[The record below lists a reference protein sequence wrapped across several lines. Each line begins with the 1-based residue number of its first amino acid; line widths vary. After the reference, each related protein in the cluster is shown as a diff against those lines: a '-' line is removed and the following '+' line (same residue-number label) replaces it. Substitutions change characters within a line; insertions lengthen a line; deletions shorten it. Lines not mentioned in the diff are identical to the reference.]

1 MIKTKEITIIE
12 KDYLTDLNKIKDT
25 IRTNQN
31 KAMVVVNSAMIM
43 TYYEIGRIIN
53 ERKIWGN
60 KYIERLSNDLKE
72 YGKGYSIQNLYRM
85 SLFSKE
91 FSIEEFFS
99 QPVREISWGT
109 LSNIIIPRSSSHEEI
124 LWYINQTHKN
134 RWSRSQVE
142 LQFKAKAY
150 ERYLINPDTSI
161 QDREVSI
168 NTELNEIVKDTYVL
182 DFIGVNDITSE
193 KKLQNSIL
201 SNIQKFILE
210 LGQGF
215 SFVREKYKLPID
227 DIEYEIDLLFYH
239 IPSHSYVVIELKTTK
254 FKPEYIGQLLFYTN
268 YIDDYVKSDLDSPT
282 IGIVLCSE
290 ANSVVCKTTL
300 KNTKNLAISKYKVIE
315 ELTEYLERKLNEK

>member
-1 MIKTKEITIIE
+1 MNKTKEITIIE
-12 KDYLTDLNKIKDT
+12 KDYLTDLNKIKET
-25 IRTNQN
+25 IKTNQN

-43 TYYEIGRIIN
+43 TYYEIGTIIN
-53 ERKIWGN
+53 QRKVWGS
-60 KYIERLSNDLKE
+60 KYIENLANDLKE
-72 YGKGYSIQNLYRM
+72 YGNSYSFRNLKYM
-85 SLFSKE
+85 SQFAKE
-91 FSIEEFFS
+91 FSEYEIRQ
-99 QPVREISWGT
+99 QPVAQIPWGT
-109 LSNIIIPRSSSHEEI
+109 LINIISKSKSHAEM
-124 LWYINQTHKN
+124 LWYVEQTYKN
-134 RWSRSQVE
+134 KWSRSQVE
-142 LQFKAKAY
+142 SQFKAKAY

-168 NTELNEIVKDTYVL
+168 NSELNEIVKDTYVL
-182 DFIGVNDITSE
+182 DFIGVNDIISE
-193 KKLQNSIL
+193 KELQNSIL

-268 YIDDYVKSDLDSPT
+268 YIDEYIKSDIDSPT

-300 KNTKNLAISKYKVIE
+300 KNTKNLAI
-315 ELTEYLERKLNEK
+315 

>member
-1 MIKTKEITIIE
+1 MINTKEITIIE
-12 KDYLTDLNKIKDT
+12 KDYLNDLNKIKDT

-60 KYIERLSNDLKE
+60 KYIERLSTDLKE
-72 YGKGYSIQNLYRM
+72 YGKGYSYDNLNYMRR
-85 SLFSKE
+85 FSFE
-91 FSIEEFFS
+91 FSYHEIFE
-99 QPVREISWGT
+99 QPARLIAWFTYV
-109 LSNIIIPRSSSHEEI
+109 IIMQKSHSHKEM
-124 LWYINQTHKN
+124 LWYVEQTYKN
-134 RWSRSQVE
+134 KWSRSQVE
-142 LQFKAKAY
+142 SQFKAKAY

-161 QDREVSI
+161 QNSEVSI

-182 DFIGVNDITSE
+182 DFIGVNDIISE
-193 KKLQNSIL
+193 KELQNSIL

>member
-1 MIKTKEITIIE
+1 MIKTKEIAIFE
-12 KDYLTDLNKIKDT
+12 KDYLQDLNKIKET
-25 IRTNQN
+25 IKTNQN
-31 KAMVVVNSAMIM
+31 RAMVVVNSAMIM

-53 ERKIWGN
+53 ERKKWGN
-60 KYIERLSNDLKE
+60 KYIERLSNDLKD

-91 FSIEEFFS
+91 FSTEEFFS

-109 LSNIIIPRSSSHEEI
+109 LSNIIIPRSSSHEEV

-142 LQFKAKAY
+142 LQFKAKVY

-161 QDREVSI
+161 QNSEVSI

-182 DFIGVNDITSE
+182 DFIGVNDIISE
-193 KKLQNSIL
+193 KELQNSIL

-210 LGQGF
+210 LGRGF
-215 SFVREKYKLPID
+215 SFVREKYRLPID

-254 FKPEYIGQLLFYTN
+254 FKPEYIG
-268 YIDDYVKSDLDSPT
+268 
-282 IGIVLCSE
+282 
-290 ANSVVCKTTL
+290 
-300 KNTKNLAISKYKVIE
+300 
-315 ELTEYLERKLNEK
+315 

>member
-1 MIKTKEITIIE
+1 
-12 KDYLTDLNKIKDT
+12 
-25 IRTNQN
+25 
-31 KAMVVVNSAMIM
+31 
-43 TYYEIGRIIN
+43 
-53 ERKIWGN
+53 
-60 KYIERLSNDLKE
+60 
-72 YGKGYSIQNLYRM
+72 M
-85 SLFSKE
+85 SQFAKE
-91 FSIEEFFS
+91 FSENEIRL
-99 QPVREISWGT
+99 QPVTQIPWGT
-109 LSNIIIPRSSSHEEI
+109 LITVILPKSKSHEEM
-124 LWYINQTHKN
+124 LWYIEQTYKN
-134 RWSRSQVE
+134 KWSRSQVE

-150 ERYLINPDTSI
+150 ERYLIDPDTSM

-215 SFVREKYKLPID
+215 SFVREKYRLPMD

-268 YIDDYVKSDLDSPT
+268 YIDEYIKSDLDSPT